1 MCTVFLKGWC
11 SKWNSLLA
19 LLIFR
24 FRVVV
29 CCNKCV
35 VFPVWVVAPFCHDPE
50 ASVEYGSMEHG
61 QLIVTTFTQLFLMC
75 AFAVLVQKP
84 GIVWDEKCKLEEKLV
99 SEFLN
104 VTMYLIHLHS
114 SYLIKYPSFS
124 ESSISAPLKDTV
136 AVCHLFPSYP
146 HCPCPLVALSWT
158 NVFSLPCLY
167 LGKDT
172 QFAAVDQFSSQNSIL
187 ALPS

>member
-1 MCTVFLKGWC
+1 
-11 SKWNSLLA
+11 
-19 LLIFR
+19 
-24 FRVVV
+24 
-29 CCNKCV
+29 
-35 VFPVWVVAPFCHDPE
+35 
-50 ASVEYGSMEHG
+50 MEHG

-146 HCPCPLVALSWT
+146 HCPCPLVALS
-158 NVFSLPCLY
+158 
-167 LGKDT
+167 
-172 QFAAVDQFSSQNSIL
+172 
-187 ALPS
+187 